1 MMASPSDFMRTLT
14 WCPATA
20 LVQFSTSVCRS
31 PVGLTD
37 LIPHDAMGVRR
48 RFPEMMK
55 AGAKISTGFLKEAP
69 LPVDEKTSVHLELS
83 VSQAPW

>member
-1 MMASPSDFMRTLT
+1 
-14 WCPATA
+14 
-20 LVQFSTSVCRS
+20 
-31 PVGLTD
+31 LTD